1 MIYTVVSTTWSQNS
15 RIENEEILYKGMIGK
30 LDHVIA
36 NTFALIVAIFLLA
49 SLLVLWERK
58 KMNELLVRKLKKPD
72 DEFFQQKKPT

>member
-1 MIYTVVSTTWSQNS
+1 
-15 RIENEEILYKGMIGK
+15 MIGK